1 MYGTPNNYSN
11 KSHGISHNKVLQA
24 CAKCAV
30 QTHYFEAQQ
39 SLEIEDKNIA
49 LGYRTSKVTVVTKH
63 HAFEGVV
70 GKVTDLTW

>member
-1 MYGTPNNYSN
+1 VRGANPLFRST
-11 KSHGISHNKVLQA
+11 
-24 CAKCAV
+24 
-30 QTHYFEAQQ
+30 EQ

-49 LGYRTSKVTVVTKH
+49 PDYRTSKVPVVTKH